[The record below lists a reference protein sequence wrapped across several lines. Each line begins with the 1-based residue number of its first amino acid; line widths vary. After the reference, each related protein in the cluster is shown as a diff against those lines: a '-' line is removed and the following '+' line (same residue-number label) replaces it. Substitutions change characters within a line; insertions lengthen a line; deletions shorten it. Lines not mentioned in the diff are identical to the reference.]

1 MRTLVICFFAA
12 EDGSPIEGSTQLL
25 AGRWRTAVDAKQK
38 PIHGG
43 HEVRFEI
50 GDDAVVNEVLATA
63 PRRYQRFFPWPKSD
77 VLNVRL
83 EKAGELILAVN
94 HDASRFVQLH
104 ATGDQEVNDH
114 LRSLGKD
121 FHLLRCGQSIHS
133 PRLLPG
139 PYAIDVFDDAKKPL
153 TQLTVDVPAWRT
165 TFVEVP

>member
-12 EDGSPIEGSTQLL
+12 EDGSPIDGSAQLL

-43 HEVRFEI
+43 PEVRFEI
-50 GDDAVVNEVLATA
+50 GDETVVNEVLVTS

-83 EKAGELILAVN
+83 EQAGELIIAAN
-94 HDASRFVQLH
+94 HDAPRFVQVH
-104 ATGDQEVNDH
+104 ATGGQEVNDH

-121 FHLLRCGQSIHS
+121 FHLLRCGQAINCT
-133 PRLLPG
+133 RLLPG
-139 PYAIDVFDDAKKPL
+139 SYAIDVFDDAKKPL
-153 TQLTVDVPAWRT
+153 AQLTVDVPAWRT

>member
-12 EDGSPIEGSTQLL
+12 DDGSPIEGSAQLL
-25 AGRWRTAVDAKQK
+25 AGRWRTSVDAKQK

-43 HEVRFEI
+43 PEVRFEI
-50 GDDAVVNEVLATA
+50 GDDTVVNEVLVTS

-83 EKAGELILAVN
+83 EKAGELLLAAN
-94 HDASRFVQLH
+94 HDASRFIQIH
-104 ATGDQEVNDH
+104 ATGGQEVNEH
-114 LRSLGKD
+114 LRGLGKD
-121 FHLLRCGQSIHS
+121 FHLLRCGQAINCT
-133 PRLLPG
+133 RLLPG

-165 TFVEVP
+165 VFVEVP

>member
-12 EDGSPIEGSTQLL
+12 EDGSPIDGSAQLL

-43 HEVRFEI
+43 PEVRFEI
-50 GDDAVVNEVLATA
+50 GDDTVVNEVLATS

-83 EKAGELILAVN
+83 EKAGELIIAAN
-94 HDASRFVQLH
+94 HDAARFVQVH
-104 ATGDQEVNDH
+104 ATGGQEVNDH

-121 FHLLRCGQSIHS
+121 FHLLRCGQSIHNM
-133 PRLLPG
+133 RLLPG

-165 TFVEVP
+165 MFVEVP